1 MAVTEAVPAA
11 LVTPRR
17 SPVAA
22 GLGVLSVAL
31 LGASLRWAHH
41 WGPLADTVVAAWVVA
56 TLGALVLSIL
66 LLLEDATWLTYFGRR
81 LAKIGL
87 AGAAVSLFALALA
100 GIAFAAGV
108 NVSGACGGG

>member
-1 MAVTEAVPAA
+1 MIEAAA
-11 LVTPRR
+11 TAPVTPTR

-22 GLGVLSVAL
+22 ALGVLSVAL

-41 WGPLADTVVAAWVVA
+41 WGPLADAVVAAWVVA
-56 TLGALVLSIL
+56 TLGALVFSVL
-66 LLLEDATWLTYFGRR
+66 LLTSVTWLTYAGRR

-87 AGAAVSLFALALA
+87 AGGVISLLALALA